1 MAQETHYQ
9 ILEVAETASQAEIK
23 KAYRR
28 LAKQLHPDTQT
39 EASGHDRIARLNEAY
54 EVLGDPALRS
64 RYDYQ
69 RQGYSVEMTAE
80 ESAADRT
87 QRAADMQE
95 HYRRQ
100 RQAAQA
106 SEEQLE
112 QWLRKVYNPVDRL
125 IAKILTPLKSEVR
138 NLSADPFDDEL
149 MEGFQSYLEECRT
162 WLEQAQGKFQ
172 SMRNP
177 SPAAGVAAN
186 LYHCLNQLEDG
197 LDEMERFVCS
207 YEESYLHT
215 GQELFRI
222 SAQLRREA
230 RAGIRA
236 VA

>member
-1 MAQETHYQ
+1 MANETHYQ

-54 EVLGDPALRS
+54 EVLGDPDQRN
-64 RYDYQ
+64 RYDQQ
-69 RQGYSVEMTAE
+69 RQGYYPEKTAE

-125 IAKILTPLKSEVR
+125 IAKILTPLKGEIR
-138 NLSADPFDDEL
+138 TLSADPFDDEL
-149 MEGFQSYLEECRT
+149 MEGFQSYLEECRS

-177 SPAAGVAAN
+177 APAAGVAAN

-230 RAGIRA
+230 RAGIKE